1 MQVGLIK
8 NIDGD
13 IELTPSEELFGI
25 ADQLKKVF
33 SLSEE
38 SDIEKPLSD
47 LNEAVNSV
55 KNSFSGSWQGYHAY
69 VYYEDFKQPPPG
81 AHFSQ
86 EWGLMDNY
94 MSSLGSRG
102 NWREYDP
109 EYVKTH
115 ILKLAGNPDLS
126 HARAVAEEATNEF
139 DKYQSEMRSIFQSS
153 LEEKSDPF
161 LEKLLSDLEKLKPVT
176 PFEVADD
183 LSPKGQIMTRDTV
196 VLGQG
201 TKIPPHISLISE
213 VRSIYNALGICN
225 EASEIAIK
233 AGSHLERKNKK
244 TKAAS
249 RVGANVFIGHGQSP
263 IWKDLKD
270 FIQDRVKLPWD
281 EFNRVPVA
289 GVTNIARLSEMLDAA
304 AIAFLVMTAEDEQ
317 STGDFHARLNVV
329 HEAGLF
335 QGRLGFT
342 KAIVLLEEG
351 CKQFSNID
359 GLGQIRFPKGNIAA
373 VFEEI
378 RKVLEREELVD

>member
-1 MQVGLIK
+1 M
-8 NIDGD
+8 
-13 IELTPSEELFGI
+13 TPSDELFEI

-38 SDIEKPLSD
+38 PDIDKPLSN
-47 LNEAVNSV
+47 LSEAVNSV
-55 KNSFSGSWQGYHAY
+55 SKSFSGSWQGYHAY
-69 VYYEDFKQPPPG
+69 VYYEDFKKPPPG

-94 MSSLGSRG
+94 MSNLGSRG
-102 NWREYDP
+102 SWKEYDP

-115 ILKLAGNPDLS
+115 ILKLAGNPDLDR
-126 HARAVAEEATNEF
+126 ARVTAEKATNEF
-139 DKYQSEMRSIFQSS
+139 DKCQSEMISIFQNS
-153 LEEKSDPF
+153 LDENPDPF

-176 PFEVADD
+176 PFEVADS

-201 TKIPPHISLISE
+201 AKIPPHISLISE
-213 VRSIYNALGICN
+213 VRSIYNSLGICE
-225 EASEIAIK
+225 EARKIAIK
-233 AGSHLERKNKK
+233 AGSHLERKKKK
-244 TKAAS
+244 TKAES
-249 RVGANVFIGHGQSP
+249 RVGTNVFIGHGQSP

-317 STGDFHARLNVV
+317 ATGDFHARLNVV

-342 KAIVLLEEG
+342 RAIVLLEEG

-378 RKVLEREELVD
+378 RRVLEREGLVE